1 MIFFIVNEIDI
12 SSICDN
18 NHPDADFHPITAYLF
33 PLNIFFFCS
42 GFHVIICVQLSYEF
56 FIFFHISSEG
66 TLLIWFYFNW
76 IDDRSQSYP
85 RHKAR
90 ISHFRTAQRLSCI
103 DLMLHFSCSTLF
115 GWWEKM
121 RIART
126 LLQDRWHGNSIGR
139 LHTTRIE
146 ARSSSP
152 TYQIRI
158 TMTYLSSYST
168 SRRRILWSLICRTR
182 FIAQMC
188 SDHGH
193 FCPCLEFWCKW
204 RKNIY
209 CEDQQTFVS

>member
-33 PLNIFFFCS
+33 PLNILFFCS

-126 LLQDRWHGNSIGR
+126 LLQDRWQGNSIGI

-152 TYQIRI
+152 TYQIRT
-158 TMTYLSSYST
+158 TMTYVSSYST

-193 FCPCLEFWCKW
+193 FCPCLDFWCMW